1 MPQVINTNIF
11 ALNAQRNLNKT
22 TASLQTAMERLSSGL
37 RINRAKDDAAGLAIS
52 DKMTAQIRGLNQA
65 IRNVNDGVGYVQT
78 ADGALEEVTNS
89 LQRMR
94 ELAVQASTGTVSS
107 SAGAGGGTTDKGK
120 LNLEFEALKESI
132 DDILQD
138 TKFNGV
144 QVFGATVTIQ
154 SGTESGNE
162 IEVSVADVQS
172 GLSGYDEDISTAAG
186 AKAAL
191 ALLDADLNAVADA
204 RANAGAK
211 QSQLES
217 TARNL
222 ANVVENVSAA
232 RSQILDADFAME
244 TANLTRAQILQQ
256 SGAAILAQANV
267 VPQNVLSLLR

>member
-1 MPQVINTNIF
+1 MAQVINTNIF

-22 TASLQTAMERLSSGL
+22 TSALQTSMERLSSGL

-78 ADGALEEVTNS
+78 ADGALEELTNT

-107 SAGAGGGTTDKGK
+107 SAGAGGGTSNKGK
-120 LNLEFEALKESI
+120 LNLEFAALKESI
-132 DDILQD
+132 DDILD
-138 TKFNGV
+138 NTKFNGV
-144 QVFGATVTIQ
+144 NVFGATVNVQ

-162 IEVSVADVQS
+162 ITVSVADVKS
-172 GLSGYDEDISTAAG
+172 GLSGYDDDISTAAG

-191 ALLDADLNAVADA
+191 AELDADLNDVAEA

-232 RSQILDADFAME
+232 RSQILDADFAKE

-256 SGAAILAQANV
+256 SGAAILAQANII
-267 VPQNVLSLLR
+267 PQNVLSLLR

>member
-22 TASLQTAMERLSSGL
+22 TSALQTSMERLSSGL

-107 SAGAGGGTTDKGK
+107 TGGASSDKGK
-120 LNLEFEALKESI
+120 LNAEFQALEASI
-132 DDILQD
+132 GDILAD

-144 QVFGATVTIQ
+144 AVFGASVTIQ
-154 SGTESGNE
+154 SGTESGDT
-162 IEVSVADVQS
+162 IGVDVSS
-172 GLSGYDEDISTAAG
+172 PSLSGITADISTASG
-186 AKAAL
+186 AQGAL
-191 ALLDADLNAVADA
+191 ASLDADLNAVADV
-204 RANAGAK
+204 RANAGAS
-211 QSQLES
+211 QSRLES

-267 VPQNVLSLLR
+267 IPQNVLSLLR

>member
-1 MPQVINTNIF
+1 MAQVINTNIF

-22 TASLQTAMERLSSGL
+22 TSALQTSMERLSSGL

-52 DKMTAQIRGLNQA
+52 DKMTAQIRGLNPA
-65 IRNVNDGVGYVQT
+65 IRTVNDGVGYVQT

-107 SAGAGGGTTDKGK
+107 TGGASSDKGK
-120 LNLEFEALKESI
+120 LNLEFAALKESI
-132 DDILQD
+132 DNILD
-138 TKFNGV
+138 NTKFNGV
-144 QVFGATVTIQ
+144 NVFGATVTIQ

-162 IEVSVADVQS
+162 ITVSVADVKS
-172 GLSGYDEDISTAAG
+172 GLTGYDDNISTAAG

-191 ALLDADLNAVADA
+191 AELDNDLNDVADA

-222 ANVVENVSAA
+222 ANVVENVS
-232 RSQILDADFAME
+232 
-244 TANLTRAQILQQ
+244 
-256 SGAAILAQANV
+256 
-267 VPQNVLSLLR
+267 

>member
-22 TASLQTAMERLSSGL
+22 TSALQTSMERLSSGL

-107 SAGAGGGTTDKGK
+107 TAGAGGGTSDKGK
-120 LNLEFEALKESI
+120 LNAEFQALALSI
-132 DDILQD
+132 GDILAD

-144 QVFGATVTIQ
+144 TVFGASVDIQ
-154 SGTESGNE
+154 SGTESGDS
-162 IEVSVADVQS
+162 ITVSVGSLSLS
-172 GLSGYDEDISTAAG
+172 GLAADISSASGAQGALATLDGDLNVVATARADAG
-186 AKAAL
+186 AS
-191 ALLDADLNAVADA
+191 
-204 RANAGAK
+204 
-211 QSQLES
+211 QSRLES

-267 VPQNVLSLLR
+267 

>member
-107 SAGAGGGTTDKGK
+107 TGGASSDKGK
-120 LNLEFEALKESI
+120 LNAEFQALK
-132 DDILQD
+132 
-138 TKFNGV
+138 
-144 QVFGATVTIQ
+144 A
-154 SGTESGNE
+154 
-162 IEVSVADVQS
+162 
-172 GLSGYDEDISTAAG
+172 
-186 AKAAL
+186 
-191 ALLDADLNAVADA
+191 
-204 RANAGAK
+204 
-211 QSQLES
+211 
-217 TARNL
+217 
-222 ANVVENVSAA
+222 
-232 RSQILDADFAME
+232 
-244 TANLTRAQILQQ
+244 
-256 SGAAILAQANV
+256 
-267 VPQNVLSLLR
+267 